1 MVAWDIEVLA
11 QVLKGLLGPFV
22 VSEMGQ
28 CNHMVVQIV
37 LCRHEDA
44 LDVEDIVDGYQIG
57 ARGALG
63 ASM

>member
-22 VSEMGQ
+22 VSGMGQ
-28 CNHMVVQIV
+28 CSHLVVQIV

-44 LDVEDIVDGYQIG
+44 LDVEDIVGGYQIG